1 MSDEPQLLTAERPSE
16 TRPSRFA
23 PVMRSPLTE
32 QHRRLGAQLA
42 VQDGWELPR
51 SYGAVDRERQAIREG
66 LGIADITARGK
77 IDIRG
82 AVDSSL
88 ARLPQ
93 TRGAL
98 LARLSRDW
106 ALVLTPPSG
115 LEPSLQLMD
124 HSADRAAMVTDATSI
139 YAGIALLGPRVPDL
153 LLRLSG
159 MDPATLTPGASAA
172 TQMLRIPAILLRRD
186 LPVMIVEAY
195 VASEFARYAWEAV
208 FAVGHPLDPILVG
221 WDALQAEGW
230 R

>member
-1 MSDEPQLLTAERPSE
+1 MSDEPQVLTAERPSE
-16 TRPSRFA
+16 ITPSRYA

-42 VQDGWELPR
+42 VQDGWELPLG
-51 SYGAVDRERQAIREG
+51 YGAVERERQAIREG
-66 LGIADITARGK
+66 LGIADISARGK
-77 IDIRG
+77 VDVRG

-93 TRGAL
+93 TRGAQ

-106 ALVLTPPSG
+106 ALVLTPPGG
-115 LEPSLQLMD
+115 LEPSLQLMEQ
-124 HSADRAAMVTDATSI
+124 SADRAAMVTDATSI

-153 LLRLSG
+153 LLRLTAI
-159 MDPATLTPGASAA
+159 DPATLTPGAGVA
-172 TQMLRIPAILLRRD
+172 TQMLRIPTILLRRD
-186 LPVMIVEAY
+186 LPVTVVEAY
-195 VASEFARYAWEAV
+195 VGSEFARYAWEAV
-208 FAVGHPLDPILVG
+208 FTVGHPLDPIPVG